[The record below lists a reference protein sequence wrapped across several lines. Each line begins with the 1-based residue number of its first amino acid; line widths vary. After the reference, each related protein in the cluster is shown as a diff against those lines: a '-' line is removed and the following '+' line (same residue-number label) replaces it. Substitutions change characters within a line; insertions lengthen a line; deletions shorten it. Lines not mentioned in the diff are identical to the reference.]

1 MEKGNANRS
10 LNYWQIC
17 LMVYLDDEKLNL
29 WKQNHTQLREL
40 NEEINLINE
49 KPLVHPVISED
60 RDDEM

>member
-1 MEKGNANRS
+1 
-10 LNYWQIC
+10 
-17 LMVYLDDEKLNL
+17 MVYLDDEKLNL